1 MVVEVKLFAIAR
13 QRVGAA
19 AVKLE
24 LPPGARVQDLRAALA
39 AQYPAIAD
47 GLAQMR
53 FAVNNE
59 YAADSAVIPAAAEVA
74 CIPPVSG
81 G

>member
-1 MVVEVKLFAIAR
+1 MLVEVKLFAIAR

-19 AVKLE
+19 TVE
-24 LPPGARVQDLRAALA
+24 VDLPTGARVQELREALA
-39 AQYPAIAD
+39 SQYPAIAE
-47 GLAQMR
+47 GLTHMR
-53 FAVNNE
+53 FAVNND
-59 YAADSAVIPAAAEVA
+59 YVADSAVIPSAAEIA